1 MPSGAQSCLPG
12 GQRAVCRICRFK
24 ALLPLEQRVS
34 EWQAISV
41 TQGEIPRD
49 AS

>member
-1 MPSGAQSCLPG
+1 MPLAWRPTGSVLNLPF
-12 GQRAVCRICRFK
+12 QDRV
-24 ALLPLEQRVS
+24 LPLKQRIN